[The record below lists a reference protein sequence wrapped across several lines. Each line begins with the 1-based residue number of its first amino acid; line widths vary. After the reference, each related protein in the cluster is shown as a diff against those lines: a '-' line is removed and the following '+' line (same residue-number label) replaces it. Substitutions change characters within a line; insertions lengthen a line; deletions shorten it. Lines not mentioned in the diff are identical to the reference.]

1 MKKLIKELVEADEKA
16 RESLREIKEERANVS
31 VKIMELR
38 PEIEARYNNEA
49 EEKIQQYKAKL
60 EDEYEKK
67 SLQYS
72 VQYERSLEQLID
84 RFNRN
89 KSTWVESI
97 YDNCLNS

>member
-72 VQYERSLEQLID
+72 VQY
-84 RFNRN
+84 
-89 KSTWVESI
+89 
-97 YDNCLNS
+97 